1 MTKKCKCVSQCEQR
15 PNEHLED
22 ANDLMDEGLHGFGL
36 AESAKIMDTWS
47 SLGFEGTSIFLMG
60 IFLCCLLFA
69 SDELCFGFFME

>member
-1 MTKKCKCVSQCEQR
+1 
-15 PNEHLED
+15 
-22 ANDLMDEGLHGFGL
+22 MDEGLHGFGL